1 VRQAPSRRTRE
12 PGRVMDDA
20 LRRRLLGLAGLGV
33 RARNAV
39 VGVDRVR
46 GAAQDGSLRLALVA
60 GDVSRHSLDKIVPML
75 AAKGIRMVD
84 GFTAAELGG
93 VAGKEATA
101 VIGIVDAQLAKGIRG
116 ALGPAG
122 E

>member
-1 VRQAPSRRTRE
+1 
-12 PGRVMDDA
+12 MDAA

-39 VGVDRVR
+39 VGVDQVR
-46 GAAQDGSLRLALVA
+46 GAATKGTLRLALVA
-60 GDVSRHSLDKIVPML
+60 EDVSRHSRDKVVPL
-75 AAKGIRMVD
+75 LVAKGITMID
-84 GFTAAELGG
+84 GFSASELGG

-116 ALGPAG
+116 ALGSAG

>member
-1 VRQAPSRRTRE
+1 
-12 PGRVMDDA
+12 MDDA

-39 VGVDRVR
+39 VGVDQVR
-46 GAAQDGSLRLALVA
+46 AAAQSGALRVALMA
-60 GDVSRHSLDKIVPML
+60 DDVSRHSRDKVVPML
-75 AAKGIRMVD
+75 TARRITMVD
-84 GFTAAELGG
+84 GFTAAELGA
-93 VAGKEATA
+93 VAGRDATA

-116 ALGPAG
+116 ALRPAG

>member
-1 VRQAPSRRTRE
+1 
-12 PGRVMDDA
+12 MDAA

-60 GDVSRHSLDKIVPML
+60 ADASRHSRDKVVPML
-75 AAKGIRMVD
+75 VAKQITMVD
-84 GFTAAELGG
+84 GFSASELGA
-93 VAGKEATA
+93 VAGREATA

-116 ALGPAG
+116 ALGSAG
-122 E
+122 A

>member
-1 VRQAPSRRTRE
+1 
-12 PGRVMDDA
+12 MDAA
-20 LRRRLLGLAGLGV
+20 LRQRLLGLAGLGV

-39 VGVDRVR
+39 VGVDQVR
-46 GAAQDGSLRLALVA
+46 GAALSGALKVALVA
-60 GDVSRHSLDKIVPML
+60 SDVSRHSRDKVVPML
-75 AAKGIRMVD
+75 AAKGITMVD

-93 VAGKEATA
+93 VAGRDATA

-116 ALGPAG
+116 ALRPAG

>member
-1 VRQAPSRRTRE
+1 V
-12 PGRVMDDA
+12 DA
-20 LRRRLLGLAGLGV
+20 TLQRKLLGLAGLGM

-60 GDVSRHSLDKIVPML
+60 GDASRHSRDKVVPL
-75 AAKGIRMVD
+75 LSAKGIMMID
-84 GFTAAELGG
+84 GFAAADLGAA
-93 VAGKEATA
+93 AGREATA

-116 ALGPAG
+116 ALGSAG